1 MYIIHCFVY
10 RVGSRADM
18 LIQKLTVELTSEAQR
33 RGALGLVG
41 QHTGGVMLDRNGST
55 IQREHI
61 LNASGGVV
69 DTDLVTFDQKTGLL
83 MPNPQEVTMMLSD
96 GVTSI
101 EIPKG
106 FFVHPVTCRLIPIDG
121 TLCHYHFTL
130 FMFHV
135 FTESLKSIALFSKK

>member
-1 MYIIHCFVY
+1 
-10 RVGSRADM
+10 M

-41 QHTGGVMLDRNGST
+41 QHTGGLMLDRNGSP

-61 LNASGGVV
+61 LNAQGSVI
-69 DTDLVTFDQKTGLL
+69 DNDLVTFDQKTGLL
-83 MPNPQEVTMMLSD
+83 MPNPQQVMMLLAD

-101 EIPKG
+101 EVPNG

-121 TLCHYHFTL
+121 
-130 FMFHV
+130 
-135 FTESLKSIALFSKK
+135 